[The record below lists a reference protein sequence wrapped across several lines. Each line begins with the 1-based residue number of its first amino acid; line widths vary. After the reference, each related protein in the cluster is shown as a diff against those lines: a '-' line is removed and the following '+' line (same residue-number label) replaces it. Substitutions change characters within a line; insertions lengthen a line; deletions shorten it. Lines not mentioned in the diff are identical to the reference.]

1 VLYPESLS
9 VAFMHKQIECI
20 KLYNHIPP
28 HTPHNSIRFFH
39 CVLALTVV
47 LVKSEASL
55 VNSSGNFIFFVLVLT
70 EIFLNIKV

>member
-1 VLYPESLS
+1 MLYPESLS
-9 VAFMHKQIECI
+9 VAFMNKQTECI

-28 HTPHNSIRFFH
+28 PTPHNSIRFFH
-39 CVLALTVV
+39 CVLTLTVD

-55 VNSSGNFIFFVLVLT
+55 VNSCGNFIFFALMLI